1 MQRAATSRTRL
12 KNLLLPPLLAAL
24 FVVSGCSGADTTETG
39 PAPKTGTVAG
49 AVGDGADFRLEAH
62 RGKVL
67 VINFW
72 ATWCG
77 PCRIEIPDL
86 VKLRQE
92 FAEDDLTIVGIAV
105 SEQGTPEQIDVRLR
119 RFMEQYGINYPVYY
133 DADMRWLRNY
143 NSSPMVAIPLTVV
156 IDQDGKTRAV
166 HRGVPRDKSGRISPF
181 SALGEEIQM
190 LLDKV

>member
-1 MQRAATSRTRL
+1 MQRATTRRIKL
-12 KNLLLPPLLAAL
+12 KHLLPPLLAAL
-24 FVVSGCSGADTTETG
+24 LGVSGCSGADTTET
-39 PAPKTGTVAG
+39 APEAKAG
-49 AVGDGADFRLEAH
+49 AVGDAADFRPEAH

-86 VKLRQE
+86 VKLRQG
-92 FAEDDLTIVGIAV
+92 FAEDDVAIVGIAV
-105 SEQGTPEQIDVRLR
+105 SEHGTPEQIDAKLL
-119 RFMEQYGINYPVYY
+119 RFMGEYGINYPIYY
-133 DADMRWLRNY
+133 DEDMRWVRNWE
-143 NSSPMVAIPLTVV
+143 SSPMISIPLTVV
-156 IDQDGKTRAV
+156 IDQKGETRAV
-166 HRGVPRDKSGRISPF
+166 HRGVPRDRSGRFSPF

>member
-1 MQRAATSRTRL
+1 MPHFLALA
-12 KNLLLPPLLAAL
+12 LAAL
-24 FVVSGCSGADTTETG
+24 LPVFGCSGADTSE
-39 PAPKTGTVAG
+39 PAAESRTD
-49 AVGDGADFRLEAH
+49 AVGTAADFTLEAYK
-62 RGKVL
+62 GKVL

-92 FAEDDLTIVGIAV
+92 FSEEDVAIVGIAV
-105 SEQGTPEQIDVRLR
+105 SEHGTPEQIDARLR
-119 RFMEQYGINYPVYY
+119 GFMGEYGINYPVYY
-133 DADMRWLRNY
+133 DADMRWMRNF

-156 IDQDGKTRAV
+156 IDQKGATRAV
-166 HRGVPRDKSGRISPF
+166 HRGVPRDSSGRISPF

-190 LLDKV
+190 LLDRV